1 MKKYIAKPEF
11 LEKKGNEDLYQA
23 EQAITQ
29 AINTVIALRTK
40 KFGEKAREE
49 ALPQTLRRILEH
61 WEKDA
66 SIVAAYSYLSR
77 QAASA
82 EVYEE
87 KQ

>member
-1 MKKYIAKPEF
+1 MKKYSAKPEV

-29 AINTVIALRTK
+29 AIDTVVALRTK

-66 SIVAAYSYLSR
+66 SMVAASSYLSMEE
-77 QAASA
+77 ASV
-82 EVYEE
+82 EVDEE